1 MKRTNTPVVPAERR
15 DPYAVSSRFG
25 TVSDGVRHNQRPGLW
40 VPAFAGTTHTRM
52 ACAVLAS
59 RHYRPLNLPKAD
71 TVAIALAPA
80 AHDQR
85 IAVFEKRPLDA
96 AGKLGRLGTVPA
108 DLQQA
113 AALVF
118 FRAGDGAAAQEIA
131 DIHGAAA

>member
-25 TVSDGVRHNQRPGLW
+25 IVADTVSHNQRPGLW

-85 IAVFEKRPLDA
+85 IAVFEKRPDDTARQLN
-96 AGKLGRLGTVPA
+96 RLGAVPA
-108 DLQQA
+108 DFKQA
-113 AALVF
+113 AALDRKSVV
-118 FRAGDGAAAQEIA
+118 
-131 DIHGAAA
+131 

>member
-25 TVSDGVRHNQRPGLW
+25 IVADTVSHNQRPGLW

-85 IAVFEKRPLDA
+85 IAVFEKCPDGA
-96 AGKLGRLGTVPA
+96 ARQFNRLGAVPA
-108 DLQQA
+108 DFKQA
-113 AALVF
+113 AALVLV
-118 FRAGDGAAAQEIA
+118 RTADGAAP
-131 DIHGAAA
+131 